1 MSKDEYRKLSQDE
14 VEMEVQNLEGWRLS
28 NGKIKKEFKFSTFV
42 QAFGFMTKVA
52 IESEKLNHH
61 PEWFNVYN
69 QVSIDLITHDLDGVS
84 TYDVK
89 LARII
94 NQLYQNE

>member
-1 MSKDEYRKLSQDE
+1 MSKDEYRKLSRDE

>member
-14 VEMEVQNLEGWRLS
+14 VEREVQNLEGWRLS
-28 NGKIKKEFKFSTFV
+28 NGKIKKDFKFSTFV

>member
-1 MSKDEYRKLSQDE
+1 M
-14 VEMEVQNLEGWRLS
+14 
-28 NGKIKKEFKFSTFV
+28 
-42 QAFGFMTKVA
+42 
-52 IESEKLNHH
+52 ESEKMNHH

-69 QVSIDLITHDLDGVS
+69 EVTIDLITHDLDGVS

>member
-14 VEMEVQNLEGWRLS
+14 IESEVQNLEGWRLS
-28 NGKIKKEFKFSTFV
+28 NGKIKKEFKFGTFV

-69 QVSIDLITHDLDGVS
+69 EVSIDLITHDLDGVS

>member
-14 VEMEVQNLEGWRLS
+14 VEREVQNLEGWRLS

>member
-1 MSKDEYRKLSQDE
+1 MSKDEYRRLSQDE
-14 VEMEVQNLEGWRLS
+14 VESELRNLEGWILS
-28 NGKIKKEFKFSTFV
+28 NGKIKREFKFSTFV

-52 IESEKLNHH
+52 MESEKLNHH

-69 QVSIDLITHDLDGVS
+69 QLSIDLITHDLGGVS

-89 LARII
+89 LAGII
-94 NQLYQNE
+94 NKLYQKE

>member
-14 VEMEVQNLEGWRLS
+14 VEREVQNLEGWRLS

-69 QVSIDLITHDLDGVS
+69 QVSIDLITLDLNGVS